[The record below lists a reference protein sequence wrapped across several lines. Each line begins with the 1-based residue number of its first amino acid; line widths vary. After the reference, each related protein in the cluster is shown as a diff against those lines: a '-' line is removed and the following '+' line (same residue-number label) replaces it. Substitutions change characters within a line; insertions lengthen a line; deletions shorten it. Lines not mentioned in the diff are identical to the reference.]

1 MSVCG
6 LAGFDIINMALTR
19 VNLMSPCCSYF
30 SEYLVTHSQGDSDLR
45 QQQQQQKR
53 GEISRLCEV
62 MFELDTAALVIYFI
76 SQV

>member
-6 LAGFDIINMALTR
+6 LAGFDIIKMALTR
-19 VNLMSPCCSYF
+19 VNLMSPCCSHF
-30 SEYLVTHSQGDSDLR
+30 SEDLVTHSQGDSDLR
-45 QQQQQQKR
+45 QQQQQQR
-53 GEISRLCEV
+53 GEVSRLCEV